1 MKADCLVHYSY
12 QKSNEQLM
20 LLDIQGSNYSL
31 FDPEI
36 GTKDLLVND
45 EVLFRAGNFLY
56 AAMENIPSYSKF
68 ELSFLYIQFHM

>member
-1 MKADCLVHYSY
+1 
-12 QKSNEQLM
+12 M

-45 EVLFRAGNFLY
+45 EVLFRAGNILY
-56 AAMENIPSYSKF
+56 AAMETFISNHEFNEFCEAIGLKR
-68 ELSFLYIQFHM
+68 LLTQK